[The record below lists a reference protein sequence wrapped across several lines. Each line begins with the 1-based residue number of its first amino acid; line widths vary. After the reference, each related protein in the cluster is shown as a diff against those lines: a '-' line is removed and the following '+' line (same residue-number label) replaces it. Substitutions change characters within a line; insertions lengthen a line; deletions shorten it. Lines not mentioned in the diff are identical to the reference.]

1 MDRIPR
7 LLQQVAFRRFWTA
20 QTISYLGD
28 QVSTIALPLTAVLA
42 LNASAAEMGFLGAL
56 ASLPNLLFALH
67 IGGFVDRYGHL
78 RRTMVWCDLGRA
90 AVLITVPIA
99 YALDAL
105 TLSHLLVVAFATGTL
120 AMFFNVSSNS
130 MFAAV
135 VKREDYVQGLSLTR
149 GSFSFSWVAGPGLGG
164 MLVQALSAPV
174 ALVADTL
181 SFLGSAFLLK
191 TVDVAEPKPQKE
203 RSGSGIRD
211 GLRFVNRTP
220 VLRAKFI
227 GGGLLN
233 LFYTMYFTLFLLF
246 IARELKLTPGM
257 IGAALGLGAV
267 GALLGSFVTGRV
279 TRRIGIG
286 PTFLLGSLLFPG
298 ALALVPFANDNKWVA
313 FGLVV
318 AAELVSGMGLML
330 CDIAGS
336 SIQQALTPDRF
347 RSRVQGAYLG
357 LINGVRTVGAL
368 VAGGLG
374 TLIGLRPALW
384 FAVIGGVLSCLPL
397 LLAPVL
403 RMRELPEQAE
413 PTEPAEEPERA
424 EVPEQAKRAE

>member
-7 LLQQVAFRRFWTA
+7 LLQQVTFRRFWTA

-67 IGGFVDRYGHL
+67 VGGFVDRHGHL

-90 AVLITVPIA
+90 AVLVTVPIA

-105 TLSHLLVVAFATGTL
+105 TLSHLWVVAFATGTL
-120 AMFFNVSSNS
+120 AMLFNVSSNS

-135 VKREDYVQGLSLTR
+135 VKREDYVQGTSLTR

-164 MLVQALSAPV
+164 MLVQVLSAPL
-174 ALVADTL
+174 ALVADVL

-191 TVDVAEPKPQKE
+191 TVDAEEPPPQKE
-203 RSGSGIRD
+203 RSGSHIKD

-233 LFYTMYFTLFLLF
+233 FFYTVYFTLFLLF

-257 IGAALGLGAV
+257 IGVALGLGAV

-279 TRRIGIG
+279 TRRVGIG

-298 ALALVPFANDNKWVA
+298 ALALVPFATDHTWVA

-397 LLAPVL
+397 LLAPVF

-413 PTEPAEEPERA
+413 
-424 EVPEQAKRAE
+424 